1 MLILDSFQAGQLD
14 LTGIFGSRGSRSFAS
29 ALDAVTWRRVDS
41 TAIAAWAMFGMAA
54 ALVIPDDG
62 GRSGY
67 NSINT
72 PSDGTDGRSGYN

>member
-1 MLILDSFQAGQLD
+1 MSPASLIK
-14 LTGIFGSRGSRSFAS
+14 
-29 ALDAVTWRRVDS
+29 
-41 TAIAAWAMFGMAA
+41 AIAAWAMFGMAA